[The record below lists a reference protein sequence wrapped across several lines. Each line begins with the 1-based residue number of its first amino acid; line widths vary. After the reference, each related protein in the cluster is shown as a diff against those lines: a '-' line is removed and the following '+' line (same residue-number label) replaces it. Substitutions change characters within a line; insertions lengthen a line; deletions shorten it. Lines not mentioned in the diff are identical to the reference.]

1 MPIYEY
7 ACRGCEHQ
15 FETIQKIS
23 EDPLTECPSCG
34 KSELKKLMSRAAF
47 RLKGSGWYETDFKSS
62 DKRNI
67 AGESKPTDSS
77 ESSSASEASGKE
89 KSTDSS
95 KSSDSSKSKGESKST
110 DSSKSKGESK
120 SSGNKESSS
129 SSTSSSS
136 APKKS

>member
-89 KSTDSS
+89 KS
-95 KSSDSSKSKGESKST
+95 SDSSESKGESKSS